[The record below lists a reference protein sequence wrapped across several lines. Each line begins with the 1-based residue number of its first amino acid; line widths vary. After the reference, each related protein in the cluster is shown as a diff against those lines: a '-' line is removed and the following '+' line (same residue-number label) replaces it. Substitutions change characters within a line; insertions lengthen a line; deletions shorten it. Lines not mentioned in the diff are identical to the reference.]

1 MSHRHMTAD
10 LMIAGLPVISAG
22 AMVLDHAIPALDDH
36 AVISLIALV
45 AVLVA
50 AAMVATGTLACTLA
64 PALATYWEHQSG
76 GGQVP
81 TAPHD
86 WQPEQ

>member
-10 LMIAGLPVISAG
+10 LVIAGLPVISAG

-45 AVLVA
+45 A
-50 AAMVATGTLACTLA
+50 AAMVAAGTLACTLA